1 MKNPNSTF
9 QLIRL
14 SVLTFLLSALPSAN
28 AQAATNHQQN
38 DSLYV
43 YQMDTES
50 DWKVIAARMI
60 PHNDSAKF
68 SAKIF
73 HRHKRAVYP
82 AADVQLRIVDAT
94 GKLLGTARATPEQ
107 IFNAEKAWRKTGV
120 NYTATLDFVPPTGSR
135 VEVVVNR
142 AIP

>member
-38 DSLYV
+38 NSPYV
-43 YQMDTES
+43 YQMDAES
-50 DWKVIAARMI
+50 DWKVIAARVI
-60 PHNDSAKF
+60 HHNDSAKF

-120 NYTATLDFVPPTGSR
+120 NYTATLDFVPPAGSQ
-135 VEVVVNR
+135 VEVLVSPSR
-142 AIP
+142 Q

>member
-1 MKNPNSTF
+1 MKNSHQTIP
-9 QLIRL
+9 LIRI
-14 SVLTFLLSALPSAN
+14 SVLTLLLCALPSAH

-38 DSLYV
+38 NSPYV
-43 YQMDTES
+43 YQMDAES
-50 DWKVIAARMI
+50 DWKVIAARVI

-82 AADVQLRIVDAT
+82 SANVELRILDAT
-94 GKLLGTARATPEQ
+94 GELLGTARATPEQ

-120 NYTATLDFVPPTGSR
+120 NYTATLDFVPPAGSR
-135 VEVVVNR
+135 IELIIN
-142 AIP
+142 